1 MDRERVIERC
11 DIEQIITTMTGI
23 PTERIS
29 HDDVSRL
36 RGLKSYLQS
45 RVIGQR
51 EAISKIVHA
60 LQRAQAGLRDPA
72 RPIGVFLLVG
82 PTGVGKTLLAK
93 ELSKFLFD
101 GDRGLIR
108 IDMTEYAE
116 RHNIARLIGS
126 PPGYVGYGEGGQ
138 LTEAVRR
145 KPYSVLLLDEIEKA
159 HPTIFNTLLQLFDE
173 GRLTDGGGRTV
184 DFRNTIIVMTSN
196 VGSREVGMR
205 NPLGYMV
212 HDEGSKRA
220 EYRRAAEKSF
230 SPEFLNRID
239 EILLFAN
246 LSERDA
252 DQIVRGEVASLR
264 KRLKKLGYRLSVS
277 SAVYREVVRL
287 GFSRVYGARSLRRV
301 VVEKIEEPIAHAL
314 LSLAAP
320 VGKIFRA
327 ELQGGKIV
335 IKGGS
340 QCQKAG

>member
-1 MDRERVIERC
+1 M
-11 DIEQIITTMTGI
+11 
-23 PTERIS
+23 
-29 HDDVSRL
+29 
-36 RGLKSYLQS
+36 
-45 RVIGQR
+45 
-51 EAISKIVHA
+51 
-60 LQRAQAGLRDPA
+60 
-72 RPIGVFLLVG
+72 
-82 PTGVGKTLLAK
+82 
-93 ELSKFLFD
+93 
-101 GDRGLIR
+101 
-108 IDMTEYAE
+108 
-116 RHNIARLIGS
+116 
-126 PPGYVGYGEGGQ
+126 
-138 LTEAVRR
+138 
-145 KPYSVLLLDEIEKA
+145 LLLDEIEKA

-212 HDEGSKRA
+212 HDEDGKSA

-327 ELQGGKIV
+327 ELQSGKIV